1 MKERLL
7 AAQVTSRLDS
17 VPAVVL
23 LGSRQVGKTTLARA
37 IAEERG
43 GIYLDLESPTDR
55 AKLADPETYLNDH
68 MGSLLVLDEIH
79 RVPDLFPIL
88 RGRIDEG
95 RRRGVRSGMYLLLGS
110 ASVELLDH
118 SAESLAGRVS
128 YLELHPF
135 CLPEMEEITPQVTTA
150 LWLRGGYPDSVL
162 AETNESS
169 FAWRMDF
176 IRTYLER
183 EMPLFAPR
191 RSSEQMRQLWTMLAH
206 LQGQILNGSM
216 LARSIGVDYKTI
228 QAYVNL
234 LEQLLL
240 IRVVQPWHANVGKR
254 LTKRPKVY
262 IRDSGVM
269 HALLGIRTLDDLMGH
284 PSIGSSWEGYVV
296 QQLSAVGKGEVDLS
310 FYRTAAG
317 AEVDVLLRF
326 RDGVQWAIEVKRNSV
341 PTPRRGFH
349 EAIKDLTPQ
358 RAMVVYPGIER
369 YRIRENI
376 EAIPL
381 HDLLQEVAARV

>member
-1 MKERLL
+1 
-7 AAQVTSRLDS
+7 
-17 VPAVVL
+17 
-23 LGSRQVGKTTLARA
+23 
-37 IAEERG
+37 
-43 GIYLDLESPTDR
+43 
-55 AKLADPETYLNDH
+55 

-183 EMPLFAPR
+183 EVPLFAPR

>member
-1 MKERLL
+1 MKDRLL
-7 AAQVTSRLDS
+7 ATQLNSRLDS

-23 LGSRQVGKTTLARA
+23 IGSRQVGKTTLARA
-37 IAEERG
+37 IAEDRG
-43 GIYLDLESPTDR
+43 GMYLDLESPTDR

-95 RRRGVRSGMYLLLGS
+95 RRRGVRNGMYLLLGS

-135 CLPEMEEITPQVTTA
+135 CLPEMEEITSQVTTA

-183 EMPLFAPR
+183 EVPLFAPR

-262 IRDSGVM
+262 IRDSGLM
-269 HALLGIRTLDDLMGH
+269 HALLGIRAFDELMGH

-358 RAMVVYPGIER
+358 RAMVVYPGNER
-369 YRIRENI
+369 YRIREDI
-376 EAIPL
+376 DAIPL
-381 HDLLQEVAARV
+381 IDLLQEVAARV